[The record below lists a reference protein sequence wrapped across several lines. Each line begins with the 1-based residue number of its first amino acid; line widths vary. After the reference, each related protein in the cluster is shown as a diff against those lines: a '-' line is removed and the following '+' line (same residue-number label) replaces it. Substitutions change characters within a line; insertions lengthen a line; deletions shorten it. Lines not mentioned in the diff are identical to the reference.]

1 MRKYFSEF
9 IGTFLLVFCGCG
21 SMLAAYFLMSAM
33 GMTIPLAFTMAAVA
47 LAFGATTAVIY
58 YLFKEV
64 SGAHMNPAVSIA
76 VLING
81 GFEKKKECVGY
92 IAAQLIGATIAACL
106 LWLVTGQKYYIG
118 QNGFNDKSALYV
130 GVIPA
135 IIIEIILTMVL
146 VLVFLKVRNS
156 KSENTI
162 AGSVILGVATTAL
175 YLVGLPFTGASLNP
189 ARSFGPAMIALGDT
203 VKQLPVFIVA
213 PIIGAV
219 IAAFLYKGLICGKAI
234 FAPKKETV
242 ENNEEEV
249 SVEET
254 SILTDESK

>member
-1 MRKYFSEF
+1 MKKYFSEF

-33 GMTIPLAFTMAAVA
+33 GMTIPLAFTLAATA
-47 LAFGATTAVIY
+47 LAFGAVTSLIY

-64 SGAHMNPAVSIA
+64 SGAHINPAVSIA

-81 GFEKKKECVGY
+81 GFEKKKACIGY
-92 IAAQLIGATIAACL
+92 LIAQFAGATIGACL

-118 QNGFNDKSALYV
+118 QNGFDDQSALYI

-146 VLVFLKVRNS
+146 VLVFLKVSNS
-156 KSENTI
+156 KNENVA
-162 AGSVILGVATTAL
+162 AGSIILGIATTAL

-189 ARSFGPAMIALGDT
+189 ARSFGPAMIALGTT

-213 PIIGAV
+213 PIVGAIIG
-219 IAAFLYKGLICGKAI
+219 AFLYKGLICGKAN
-234 FAPKKETV
+234 FPKKKNQVKEAAEKETEIID
-242 ENNEEEV
+242 EN
-249 SVEET
+249 
-254 SILTDESK
+254 K